1 MNIIETLVSQALI
14 GIEISHEE
22 FITILKEKEKIWED
36 ERKFEKQC
44 EKLEEKTVNIR
55 LNTVN
60 STY

>member
-1 MNIIETLVSQALI
+1 MNISETLVSQALI

>member
-44 EKLEEKTVNIR
+44 KKLEEKTVNIR